1 MSVEQPSLF
10 DPILIDQLAE
20 EQAALA
26 GATQG
31 EVAVRDLE
39 AAEAAPG
46 SAPEADAVA
55 APEVEPV
62 TPPEAE
68 PVAPPEAE
76 PDSAPDTVSGA
87 EPGAVRVFQATAAVH
102 EAQPDLTPDAA
113 PEPARLPAIPA
124 APPGLTAT
132 SSLLEASR
140 AFEDHMLRQGFSENT
155 IKAFAADL
163 RLFAKHAGANRPVGQ
178 VGQADLE
185 AFMTWLSTERDV
197 PCSPKSYARRLTTL
211 KVFFGWLAAAEVL
224 PKDPAAPLVH
234 IHPTTPMPEI
244 LYDSQISDLLR
255 VTRDLLWAPKPDAR
269 PFVLVTLLLQTG
281 IKKGECME
289 IKLEHIDLSNTQ
301 APVLYVRYLDP
312 RKTLKERK
320 LALGPTFTAVYR
332 QYLREYQPKEYLFE
346 CTARNLEYVLEE
358 AATLAE
364 IKGGV
369 SFEQLRW
376 TCAVRDYRNGMPAD
390 QLRQKLGLSL
400 ITWRETLPK
409 IQKLARPAL

>member
-10 DPILIDQLAE
+10 DPSLIDQLAA
-20 EQAALA
+20 EQAAEPA
-26 GATQG
+26 SAPQG
-31 EVAVRDLE
+31 EDAVRHPE
-39 AAEAAPG
+39 APVAAP
-46 SAPEADAVA
+46 VA
-55 APEVEPV
+55 APEAEAGAAPEEE
-62 TPPEAE
+62 TGAATEAE
-68 PVAPPEAE
+68 TDE
-76 PDSAPDTVSGA
+76 SN
-87 EPGAVRVFQATAAVH
+87 GAVRVFQTTAAVH
-102 EAQPDLTPDAA
+102 EAQPEWTAGATPDAA
-113 PEPARLPAIPA
+113 TEPARLPAIPA
-124 APPGLTAT
+124 APPGLGAT
-132 SSLLEASR
+132 STLLEASR

-163 RLFAKHAGANRPVGQ
+163 RLFAKHAGASRPVGQ

-244 LYDSQISDLLR
+244 LYDGQISDLLR

-289 IKLEHIDLSNTQ
+289 IKLEHIDLSNPQ
-301 APVLYVRYLDP
+301 APVLYIRYPDP
-312 RKTLKERK
+312 RKALKERR
-320 LALGPTFTAVYR
+320 LALGPNFTPAFR
-332 QYLREYQPKEYLFE
+332 QYVREYQPKAYLFE
-346 CTARNLEYVLEE
+346 CTARNLEYVLGD
-358 AATLAE
+358 AAALAE
-364 IKGGV
+364 IPGGC

-376 TCAVRDYRNGMPAD
+376 TCAVRDYRNGMTAD
-390 QLRQKLGLSL
+390 QLRQKLGLSM